1 MDTELHETAA
11 GRLARLDQRYTA
23 NRRVLVELLEA
34 ARHPLSIP
42 DVLASGRKLPQSSV
56 YRNLAVLEQAG
67 VVRRVQSSDEFA
79 RYELAEDLTEHHHH
93 LICSGCGQVEDFPA
107 SPALERTLAKAI
119 SAVGDETGFTADHH
133 RLDRI
138 GRCATCV

>member
-1 MDTELHETAA
+1 MAAELHETAA

-23 NRRVLVELLEA
+23 NRRALVEILDA

-42 DVLASGRKLPQSSV
+42 DVLAGRRKLPQSSV
-56 YRNLAVLEQAG
+56 YRNLAILEHAG

-93 LICSGCGQVEDFPA
+93 LICSSCGKVEDFPA
-107 SPALERTLAKAI
+107 PSALERTLARAI

-133 RLDRI
+133 RLDLI
-138 GRCATCV
+138 GRCAACV